1 MQPEPGKWLWLF
13 LLGGNRT
20 CGTSGWRVGRG
31 RGQTWGQL
39 EVPKHLAFLA
49 HMLCIPLC
57 FPARMSMA
65 RRYCSCC
72 WGVFPRIV
80 VWLQPGCRGLF
91 EDLAVSHDWDSFFG
105 VKSWILFLIFIF

>member
-39 EVPKHLAFLA
+39 EVPEHLAFLA

-65 RRYCSCC
+65 RRYCGCC
-72 WGVFPRIV
+72 WGVFRPIM
-80 VWLQPGCRGLF
+80 VWLQHGCQGPL
-91 EDLAVSHDWDSFFG
+91 
-105 VKSWILFLIFIF
+105 